1 MCIYIWRVRE
11 KSVSYIYKKR
21 FYYEELA
28 HAKLGF
34 GKSQD
39 LQGEL
44 AAWKP
49 RRIDAIILVQTLT
62 GLRYGKSWHFS
73 LSLKAGNS

>member
-1 MCIYIWRVRE
+1 MERE
-11 KSVSYIYKKR
+11 KEVNQLYISKKR

-28 HAKLGF
+28 HAKLWF
-34 GKSQD
+34 GNSQD

-49 RRIDAIILVQTLT
+49 RRIDGIILVQRLT
-62 GLRYGKSWHFS
+62 GFRYGKSWHFS